1 MRSELHLD
9 RRSVMGSAA
18 AAAIAGLAGCAGLQT
33 TAETPA
39 AAGTDRWPDPKEGQ
53 REVMLLGSTHLA
65 QSPGDTQNAYAT
77 DPGDILGEQRQR
89 ELETLTDRLADWEPD
104 RIAVEERVS
113 QQSVIDDAYAA
124 YRDDPDT
131 LTAVSGWE
139 RDRSDEIVQIG
150 FRLADKL
157 GHGSVAAVDYFQSP
171 AALLTDEEKQQ
182 LPNSLRAVLVD
193 PDTVEYPLPD
203 AAESNAEKQQRLD
216 EGSLVEFYQWLN
228 TPEVGAPMWNNDM
241 NFYATAFENS
251 EPGDYTAVKLMTAW
265 TQRNLRIAS
274 NIWNVPAKDD
284 ERVLVVYGA
293 SHVPQLGQILTGAP
307 MMAPVS
313 PLPYLTD

>member
-1 MRSELHLD
+1 MKLDCQPD
-9 RRSVMGSAA
+9 RRSFVGATAA
-18 AAAIAGLAGCAGLQT
+18 AVMAGLAGCAGLQT
-33 TAETPA
+33 NAETPA
-39 AAGTDRWPDPKEGQ
+39 AAGPDQWPDPKEGQ

-77 DPGDILGEQRQR
+77 DPGDILGEKRQR
-89 ELETLTDRLADWEPD
+89 ELDTLTDRLADWEPD

-113 QQSVIDDAYAA
+113 EQPVIDDAYAA
-124 YRDDPDT
+124 YRDDPGT
-131 LTAVSGWE
+131 LSTVSGWE
-139 RDRSDEIVQIG
+139 RDRSNETVQIG

-157 GHGSVAAVDYFQSP
+157 GHDSVAAVDYFQSP

-216 EGSLVEFYQWLN
+216 EDSLVEFYQWLN
-228 TPEVGAPMWNNDM
+228 TPNVGAPMWNNDM

-251 EPGDYTAVKLMTAW
+251 EPGDYTAVKLLTAW
-265 TQRNLRIAS
+265 TQRNLRITS

-313 PLPYLTD
+313 PLSYLAD

>member
-1 MRSELHLD
+1 MESDLQLD
-9 RRSVMGSAA
+9 RRSLMGSAT

-33 TAETPA
+33 DAETPA
-39 AAGTDRWPDPKEGQ
+39 AAGTTPWPDPREGQ

-65 QSPGDTQNAYAT
+65 QSPGDTRNAYAT
-77 DPGDILGEQRQR
+77 DPGNILGEQRQH
-89 ELETLTDRLADWEPD
+89 ELETLTDRLAEWDPD
-104 RIAVEERVS
+104 RVAVEETVS
-113 QQSVIDDAYAA
+113 QQPVIDEAYAA

-131 LTAVSGWE
+131 LRTVSGWE
-139 RDRSDEIVQIG
+139 RDRSNETVQIG

-157 GHGSVAAVDYFQSP
+157 GHDSVAAVDYLQSP
-171 AALLTDEEKQQ
+171 AALLTDEEKRQ
-182 LPNSLRAVLVD
+182 LPDSLRAMLVD

-216 EGSLVEFYQWLN
+216 EGSLVDFYRWLN
-228 TPEVGAPMWNNDM
+228 TPDVGASMWNNDM

-274 NIWNVPAKDD
+274 NVWNVPAETD

>member
-1 MRSELHLD
+1 
-9 RRSVMGSAA
+9 MGSAA
-18 AAAIAGLAGCAGLQT
+18 AAAIAGLAGCARLQT

-77 DPGDILGEQRQR
+77 DPGNILGEQRQR
-89 ELETLTDRLADWEPD
+89 ELETLTDRLAEWEPD
-104 RIAVEERVS
+104 RIAVEETVS

-124 YRDDPDT
+124 YHKDPDT
-131 LTAVSGWE
+131 LSTVSGWD
-139 RDRSDEIVQIG
+139 RDRSNETVQIG

-157 GHGSVAAVDYFQSP
+157 GHDSVAAVDYFQSP

-182 LPNSLRAVLVD
+182 LPDSLRAVLID

-203 AAESNAEKQQRLD
+203 AAESNAETQQRLD

-265 TQRNLRIAS
+265 TQRNLRIAP
-274 NIWNVPAKDD
+274 NVWNVPAESD

-293 SHVPQLGQILTGAP
+293 SHVPQLGQIPTGAP

>member
-1 MRSELHLD
+1 MSPEPGLD
-9 RRSVMGSAA
+9 RRSFTGVTAA
-18 AAAIAGLAGCAGLQT
+18 AAMVGLAGCAALQPAGET
-33 TAETPA
+33 TNSEAAES
-39 AAGTDRWPDPKEGQ
+39 WPDPKEGQ

-77 DPGDILGEQRQR
+77 DPGDILGDQRQN
-89 ELETLTDRLADWEPD
+89 ELETLTDRLAEWDPD
-104 RIAVEERVS
+104 RIAVEESVP

-124 YRDDPDT
+124 YRDDTRD
-131 LTAVSGWE
+131 LTTVSGWE
-139 RDRSDEIVQIG
+139 TDRSNEIVQIG

-157 GHGSVAAVDYFQSP
+157 GHDSVAAVDYLQSP

-182 LPNSLRAVLVD
+182 LPDSLRPLLVD

-203 AAESNAEKQQRLD
+203 IAERNAAEQQRLD
-216 EGSLVEFYQWLN
+216 EGSLVEFYRWLN
-228 TPEVGAPMWNNDM
+228 TPDVGSTMWDNDM
-241 NFYATAFENS
+241 NFYAMAFENS
-251 EPGDYTAVKLMTAW
+251 EPGDYTSVKLMTAW

-274 NIWNVPAKDD
+274 NIWNVPAEDD

-293 SHVPQLGQILTGAP
+293 SHIPQLGQILTGAP

-313 PLPYLTD
+313 PLPYLTE

>member
-1 MRSELHLD
+1 M
-9 RRSVMGSAA
+9 
-18 AAAIAGLAGCAGLQT
+18 AGLAGCTGLQT
-33 TAETPA
+33 ATETPTS
-39 AAGTDRWPDPKEGQ
+39 AGTDPWPDPKDGQ

-89 ELETLTDRLADWEPD
+89 ELETLTDRLAEWDPD
-104 RIAVEERVS
+104 RIAVEETVS
-113 QQSVIDDAYAA
+113 QQPIIDDAYAT
-124 YRDDPDT
+124 YRDDPDA
-131 LTAVSGWE
+131 LSGVSGWE
-139 RDRSDEIVQIG
+139 DDRSDETVQIG

-157 GHGSVAAVDYFQSP
+157 GHDSVAAVDYMQSP
-171 AALLTDEEKQQ
+171 AALLTDEEKQR
-182 LPNSLRAVLVD
+182 LPDSLRAVLVD

-203 AAESNAEKQQRLD
+203 AAERVAEQQKRLD
-216 EGSLVEFYQWLN
+216 EGSLVDFYRWLN
-228 TPEVGAPMWNNDM
+228 TPNVGSAMWVNDM

-251 EPGDYTAVKLMTAW
+251 EPGSYTFVKIMTAW

-274 NIWNVPAKDD
+274 NIWNAPEADD

-293 SHVPQLGQILTGAP
+293 SHVPQLGQILTGTP